1 MDAKL
6 KLLEDELRIIEETN
20 LKFKDENEALKN
32 QINDLNKKIFGFQNR
47 ILNQQKTINQ
57 FDLDVKELEFL
68 RLNLEYGHKCKKSFV
83 NRKGLI

>member
-1 MDAKL
+1 M
-6 KLLEDELRIIEETN
+6 
-20 LKFKDENEALKN
+20 
-32 QINDLNKKIFGFQNR
+32 NKKIFGFQNR

-83 NRKGLI
+83 NRKGFNLGTPEYNKCVLARGKIDD